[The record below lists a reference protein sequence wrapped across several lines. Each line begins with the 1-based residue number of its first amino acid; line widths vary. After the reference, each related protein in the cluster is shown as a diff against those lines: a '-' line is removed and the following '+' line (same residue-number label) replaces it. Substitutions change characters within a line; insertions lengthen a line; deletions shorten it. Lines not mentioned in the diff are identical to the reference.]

1 MTVRFAERAL
11 LVFGFTCLGW
21 YGLAAAD
28 AAYTQQELRV
38 AIERAIETAESAVP
52 DNKAPVAD
60 ATTGTS
66 LIGLLE
72 IPRLGVSTPVVE
84 GDDATALHGT
94 AGHLPDTPRPWERGN
109 SAIAAH
115 RDGLFRPLRHIRVG
129 DELRVHTP
137 HGELIYEVKDT
148 HIVRPSDLSV
158 LEAKAEH
165 MLTLITC
172 YPFYYV
178 GSAPKRFIVHAE
190 RVTPRPGSGQA
201 PRLGSGQAERATAR
215 AREPQRQRP
224 RRTVR
229 TAVAGRTR
237 VAEAAGSKPSAT
249 SPPQRRSTKSTRAES
264 PAPSKGKPA
273 ARR

>member
-190 RVTPRPGSGQA
+190 RVTPR
-201 PRLGSGQAERATAR
+201 LGSGQAERATAR